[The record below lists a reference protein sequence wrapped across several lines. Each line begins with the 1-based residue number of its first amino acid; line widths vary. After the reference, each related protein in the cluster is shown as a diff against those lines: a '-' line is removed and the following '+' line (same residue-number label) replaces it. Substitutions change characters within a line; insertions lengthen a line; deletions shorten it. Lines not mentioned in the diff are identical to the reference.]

1 VKLAAAME
9 GERTSHTVSNH
20 TTAES
25 TAAESAAH
33 TVCTRSTSLRAHST
47 SMRAHSTSVRAHSTT
62 VSGHTTTVPAHT
74 TTVSAAATT
83 TTAAT
88 GECNSRGK
96 GDRCTD
102 YGGDSNGHE
111 GLSKHGSVSSRRRA
125 TPIEPILAAAAYVTL
140 NADLREAECT
150 QAHSPSRRCCSRVP
164 TR

>member
-47 SMRAHSTSVRAHSTT
+47 SVRAHSTT
-62 VSGHTTTVPAHT
+62 VSAHTTTVSAT
-74 TTVSAAATT
+74 TVSATTAVSAAATT

-150 QAHSPSRRCCSRVP
+150 QAHSPSRRCCSAVP

>member
-1 VKLAAAME
+1 
-9 GERTSHTVSNH
+9 
-20 TTAES
+20 
-25 TAAESAAH
+25 
-33 TVCTRSTSLRAHST
+33 
-47 SMRAHSTSVRAHSTT
+47 MRAHSTTVSGHTTT

-74 TTVSAAATT
+74 TTVSATTAVSAATT

-111 GLSKHGSVSSRRRA
+111 GLSKHGSISSRRRA

-150 QAHSPSRRCCSRVP
+150 QAHSPSRRRCSRAP